1 MDITEKDIINITLDL
16 GLPDLEIVDIKIHT
30 GVIKENATI
39 RIYPQIINNGVV
51 LLYPRIDYYLD
62 GRDGS
67 EVFLVTIMNGKHWW
81 PGSDKDPTENQEING
96 TEIIWEFFESH
107 PKQ

>member
-1 MDITEKDIINITLDL
+1 MGISSRADLSVNESISFWVQHNECNISPKRNISESGNII
-16 GLPDLEIVDIKIHT
+16 
-30 GVIKENATI
+30 
-39 RIYPQIINNGVV
+39 
-51 LLYPRIDYYLD
+51 IDNYSD
-62 GRDGS
+62 GRDGV
-67 EVFLVTIMNGKHWW
+67 EAVLVTIMNGGHWW